1 MQSKSVISRDTAILP
16 RKLDWMVTDRADD
29 LKSIMA
35 DNATFIH
42 FPALGSSTSL
52 ITVYGD
58 HRVNIQRTIR
68 SIMQLVSIKGQ
79 TLNVSSHAM
88 QACQYYVGSFWLLPV
103 QFNALLPPANLN
115 PTAVTTL
122 LKQIS
127 LTTGAEVVFKSM
139 CFEMHGLEHEVRAA
153 VSMVMELDIIK
164 VCY

>member
-1 MQSKSVISRDTAILP
+1 
-16 RKLDWMVTDRADD
+16 
-29 LKSIMA
+29 
-35 DNATFIH
+35 
-42 FPALGSSTSL
+42 
-52 ITVYGD
+52 
-58 HRVNIQRTIR
+58 
-68 SIMQLVSIKGQ
+68 
-79 TLNVSSHAM
+79 M

-164 VCY
+164 VRY